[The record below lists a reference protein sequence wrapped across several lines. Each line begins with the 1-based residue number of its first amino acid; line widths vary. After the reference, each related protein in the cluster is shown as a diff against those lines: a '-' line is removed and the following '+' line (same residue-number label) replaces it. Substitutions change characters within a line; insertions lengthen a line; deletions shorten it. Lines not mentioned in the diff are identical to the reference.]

1 MPTSKFTS
9 RAFRGAI
16 AAPFLAPLLATPPAF
31 GQATATLPAVTIT
44 AEPPLR
50 LERSAATGSNLDLT
64 PLQTPASIEVID
76 RQQLE
81 SRGDATVM
89 DAITRATGISSMAHP
104 GNSGSALSARG
115 FTDATS
121 VMRLYDG
128 TRQYGNVSVSFPFDT
143 WSVERIEVLRGPAS
157 VIHGDGAIGGIIN
170 VIPRKPSRGPV
181 RSEIQATVGTDG
193 KRALA
198 YGSGGGISDTLSYRL
213 DVSGD
218 RSDGWVA
225 RGDSRNLNFSGAL
238 QLDVSADL
246 QLKLSHAQGN
256 QKPMRYAGIPMVNGG
271 FPEALR
277 EQNYNVLDSAIKYRD
292 RWTELA
298 AQWTPDS
305 STMVRSKLYHI
316 SSDRYWRNTEAF
328 TFNPATG
335 LIDRA
340 DNTEIGHD
348 QYQTGLTTDASFA
361 GQLFGLPNQVSVG
374 FDVNKSSFQH
384 TNNTYAGNSPSVD
397 PFNPV
402 PGYYSSPFPFIPRY
416 RNHGDQHAV
425 FVEDRLELN
434 DQLSLVGGL
443 RYDSA
448 RIDRQ
453 NLIAGTQDFAKRYS
467 SVGARL
473 GAVYMVRPDT
483 SIYGQFSRAADPAR
497 SLMFMTAANSVYD
510 FTMGRQFE
518 VGIKQSIMDKKGE
531 WSLAAY
537 HIAKKNL
544 MTRDNANPSLW
555 IQVGQQST
563 RGIEG
568 ALSLPVT
575 ATLRLDANVA
585 LLKARYD
592 DFTESAGGAAV
603 SRVGNAP
610 PNVPKRQANLWLG
623 WKALPDWTVSG
634 GLRHVGG
641 RFANSANTILL
652 PSYTTADL
660 AVQWRVRPETTLT
673 LRAANLFDRYY
684 FTTAYYSGTQW
695 LVGEGRRV
703 ELTVN
708 HKF

>member
-1 MPTSKFTS
+1 MPTPKS
-9 RAFRGAI
+9 RAFRGAF
-16 AAPFLAPLLATPPAF
+16 AVPFLTPLLAAQPALA
-31 GQATATLPAVTIT
+31 QTAATLPPVIVT
-44 AEPPLR
+44 ADPSLR
-50 LERSAATGSNLDLT
+50 LERATSTGSNLDLT

-89 DAITRATGISSMAHP
+89 DAITRATGISSMGHP

-121 VMRLYDG
+121 IMRLYDG

-157 VIHGDGAIGGIIN
+157 VIHGDGAIGGVIN
-170 VIPRKPSRGPV
+170 IVPRKPTRGPI

-198 YGSGGGISDTLSYRL
+198 YGSGGSISDVLSYRL

-225 RGDSRNLNFSGAL
+225 RGDSRNVNFSGAV
-238 QLDVSADL
+238 QLDVSPDL
-246 QLKLSHAQGN
+246 QVKFSHAQGQ
-256 QKPMRYAGIPMVNGG
+256 QKPMRYAGIPMINGG
-271 FPEALR
+271 FPQAIR
-277 EQNYNVLDSAIKYRD
+277 EQNYNVLDSAIEYRD
-292 RWTELA
+292 RWSELA
-298 AQWTPDS
+298 VQWTPNAG
-305 STMVRSKLYHI
+305 TLVRSKLYHI
-316 SSDRYWRNTEAF
+316 GSDRYWRNTEAF
-328 TFNPATG
+328 TYNPATG

-348 QYQTGLTTDASFA
+348 QYQVGNTTDASFT
-361 GQLFGLPNQVSVG
+361 GRLFGLPNQVSVG
-374 FDVNKSSFQH
+374 FDINKTSFQH
-384 TNNTYAGNSPSVD
+384 TNNTYAGTSPSVD
-397 PFNPV
+397 PFDPV
-402 PGYYSSPFPFIPRY
+402 PGYYSSPFLFIPRY
-416 RNHGDQHAV
+416 RNRAEQHAL
-425 FVEDRLELN
+425 FAEDRIEIS
-434 DQLSLVGGL
+434 DRLSLVGGL

-448 RIDRQ
+448 RVDRQ
-453 NLIAGTQDFAKRYS
+453 NLIAGTQDFAKTYS

-483 SIYGQFSRAADPAR
+483 SVYGQLSRAADPAR

-510 FTMGRQFE
+510 FTMGRQVE
-518 VGIKQSIMDKKGE
+518 IGIKQSILDKKGE

-568 ALSLPVT
+568 ALSLPVAST
-575 ATLRLDANVA
+575 VQLDANVA

-592 DFTESAGGAAV
+592 DFTESVGGAAV
-603 SRVGNAP
+603 SRVRNAP

-623 WKALPDWTVSG
+623 WKALPGWTISG
-634 GLRHVGG
+634 GLRYVGE

-660 AVQWRVRPETTLT
+660 AVQWQVRPDTTLT
-673 LRAANLFDRYY
+673 LRGANVFDRYY

-695 LVGEGRRV
+695 LVGEGRRI